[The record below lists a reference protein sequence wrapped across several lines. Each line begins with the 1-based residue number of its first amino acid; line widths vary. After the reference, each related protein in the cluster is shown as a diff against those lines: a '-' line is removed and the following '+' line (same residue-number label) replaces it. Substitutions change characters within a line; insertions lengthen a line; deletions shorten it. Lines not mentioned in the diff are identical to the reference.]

1 MNDVIK
7 TIGCG
12 VLVTVGFIGVV
23 WALTL
28 SDFALYKFWGI
39 KYENTRREIF
49 EQSKAYNQGQVQ
61 QLQNMYLDYQ
71 RADEVGKQSIRSV
84 VLQRT
89 ADLDLAVLPV
99 NLRSWVEGLQHE

>member
-1 MNDVIK
+1 MKTLGVILL
-7 TIGCG
+7 GMA
-12 VLVTVGFIGVV
+12 VVVGAV
-23 WALTL
+23 WFLTAV
-28 SDFALYKFWGI
+28 DFSVYKFWGI

-61 QLQNMYLDYQ
+61 QLQNMYLDYAK
-71 RADEVGKQSIRSV
+71 ADEAGKQAIRST

-89 ADLDLAVLPV
+89 ADLNLEVLPA